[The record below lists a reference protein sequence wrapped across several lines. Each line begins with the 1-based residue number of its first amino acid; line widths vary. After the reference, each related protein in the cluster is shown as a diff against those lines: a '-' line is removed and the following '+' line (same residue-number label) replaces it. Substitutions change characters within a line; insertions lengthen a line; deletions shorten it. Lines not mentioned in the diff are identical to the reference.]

1 MNKFFTSL
9 MLGASLLFATGCSTT
24 MKSIFDKAADTPVY
38 VGTIV
43 GDIKTADELTD
54 DNEPVYLYQ
63 VSINKVTLYH
73 YFIQVTVE
81 DIDAKGEA
89 TSMYVQHKSDAK
101 TDWTVNAETVTNHG
115 YTFVGWV
122 TDNEVSTSSN
132 GSDQSN

>member
-1 MNKFFTSL
+1 MLATSL
-9 MLGASLLFATGCSTT
+9 LTATGCSTAF
-24 MKSIFDKAADTPVY
+24 KSIFDQAADTPVY
-38 VGTIV
+38 IGTIV

-73 YFIQVTVE
+73 YYIQVTVE
-81 DIDAKGEA
+81 DIDTKNMA

-115 YTFVGWV
+115 YVFKGWV
-122 TDNEVSTSSN
+122 TDNEPSTDSS
-132 GSDQSN
+132 QSQINY